1 MKKLYLAVTA
11 DEYELPLC
19 VAETP
24 EELGKA
30 FNITKSSVLS
40 RISRHKNPEI
50 AETASILFLKIDMM
64 PCSD

>member
-11 DEYELPLC
+11 DKYELPIC

-30 FNITKSSVLS
+30 FNITKSSVMS
-40 RISRHKNPEI
+40 RISRHKNPKV
-50 AETASILFLKIDMM
+50 AETASVIFMKIDMI
-64 PCSD
+64 PSID